1 MALEIGKFYNNM
13 NEFTLKIESEFKSKN
28 IFEKYRYYF
37 KNEILFKKLNS
48 PLGYIS
54 LLLATLLIAIVV
66 THSGFT
72 IGIFITASIIGIPL
86 IIFSIFYLEIGI
98 SFIIIFSFFLLGA
111 KRIMGDIQLGLLM
124 DLLIAVLV
132 FGMFVKQ
139 SKERNWN
146 FSKNPVSYIILFWVL
161 YNLFQ
166 VANPTAESTLAWVY
180 TVRSFAGIM
189 AIYFLLTY
197 IIRTEK
203 FIYFLIKIW
212 ILLALLGT
220 IWGYYQEYI
229 GFLPFELNWI
239 MESPQRFALLFQAGT
254 FRKFSFFSDPL
265 VYGILLAITATL
277 CFVLA
282 TGPFSRAK
290 KIFLILSGLFMM
302 NGMLFSGTRAA
313 FILPVVGL
321 VFYGILTFKKQVLLS
336 LIAAGFFL
344 ALIINLPTSNPNM
357 VRLQTAFKP
366 TEDASYQVRMKNQA
380 FIRPFILSHPLGGGL
395 GSVGEWG
402 KKFSPWSPL
411 ANFPPDSGFVRIA
424 VEGGWL
430 GLLIYS
436 SLLFVV
442 FYVGIKNYL
451 LLKNSKLKVVALG
464 MLIVLF
470 SLTVANYPQEA
481 IGQYPINLLFFV
493 AIAILNVSVNFD
505 KNIKEK

>member
-1 MALEIGKFYNNM
+1 
-13 NEFTLKIESEFKSKN
+13 
-28 IFEKYRYYF
+28 
-37 KNEILFKKLNS
+37 
-48 PLGYIS
+48 
-54 LLLATLLIAIVV
+54 
-66 THSGFT
+66 
-72 IGIFITASIIGIPL
+72 II
-86 IIFSIFYLEIGI
+86 
-98 SFIIIFSFFLLGA
+98 
-111 KRIMGDIQLGLLM
+111 
-124 DLLIAVLV
+124 
-132 FGMFVKQ
+132 
-139 SKERNWN
+139 
-146 FSKNPVSYIILFWVL
+146 
-161 YNLFQ
+161 
-166 VANPTAESTLAWVY
+166 
-180 TVRSFAGIM
+180 
-189 AIYFLLTY
+189 
-197 IIRTEK
+197 
-203 FIYFLIKIW
+203 
-212 ILLALLGT
+212 LALLGT
-220 IWGYYQEYI
+220 IWGYFQEYI
-229 GFLPFELNWI
+229 GFLPFEQNWI

-282 TGPFSRAK
+282 SGPFSRAK
-290 KIFLILSGLFMM
+290 KILLLLSGFFMM

-321 VFYGILTFKKQVLLS
+321 VFYGILTFKKQVIFS
-336 LIAAGFFL
+336 LIAAGIFL
-344 ALIINLPTSNPNM
+344 AVIINIPTSNPNI

-436 SLLFVV
+436 LLLFTV
-442 FYVGIKNYL
+442 FYIGIKNYL
-451 LLKNSKLKVVALG
+451 ILKNPKLKVVSLG

-493 AIAILNVSVNFD
+493 AIAVLNVSVNFD
-505 KNIKEK
+505 KNIKDK